1 MNPIIFATIFA
12 LIHVE
17 SNGRDDAVSRKGE
30 LGCLQISPAVVED
43 VNRFAGTR
51 YSYDDRLN
59 QQKSIEICRLY
70 LEHYCSRERLK
81 RDPDPRDYALCWH
94 FGPKGHLRANEPE
107 AKRYWAKV
115 RAALTT
121 QKENSAP

>member
-1 MNPIIFATIFA
+1 MNPVIFATIFA

-17 SNGRDDAVSRKGE
+17 SNGRDEAISRKGE
-30 LGCLQISPAVVED
+30 LGCLQISAAVVED

-51 YSYDDRLN
+51 YTYDDRLN
-59 QQKSIEICRLY
+59 RQKSIEICRIY

-81 RDPDPRDYALCWH
+81 RDPDPRDYALVWH
-94 FGPKGHLRANEPE
+94 FGPKGYLRANEPE
-107 AKRYWAKV
+107 AKRYWSKV

-121 QKENSAP
+121 QREDGTP